1 MVAST
6 VSRKQQEIK
15 VRDQLILSA
24 ASLLFAEQGYHGTTM
39 QNIADAVDYS
49 KGTIYQHYTCKEE
62 VLAKLFLQ
70 CSDTL
75 QASMQKIIN
84 KDFHIRDTIL
94 LISGIF
100 LKHTKDEPGI
110 AGNVTLVQSL
120 DFVAKLSQDSQKQL
134 LDSERIML
142 SQVISIFSNYP
153 EFDAKKV
160 KSAAFGWWSMQL
172 GVQNIMVSG
181 WKIETMG
188 FKSPEEHIIESLN
201 VFITGLGIS
210 TMGTC
215 ESWLDVKKK
224 MQKTLDINTF

>member
-6 VSRKQQEIK
+6 ASRKQQEIK

-94 LISGIF
+94 LISGII

-181 WKIETMG
+181 WQIETMG

-224 MQKTLDINTF
+224 MQQTLDINTF